1 MVSLSFLLSHASML
15 NWNVKSTQCY
25 LSKRGFISWDVTQK
39 RAPHKGQL
47 LLARVAHQELNG
59 DPQHTHM
66 ILWPPPKDILLHPL
80 GSLSLLKWRHSSW
93 FTRPP
98 VLVLSLISGCTGH
111 VKLPQRA
118 GQHLLYLWAHLNHST
133 ITLMPGK
140 KQGHSAGG
148 KAPQKPL
155 PGTDRNEEG

>member
-47 LLARVAHQELNG
+47 LLARVAHQELDG

-118 GQHLLYLWAHLNHST
+118 GQLLSVPVSSSESLHHHTDAREEAGTFCRGESPT
-133 ITLMPGK
+133 K
-140 KQGHSAGG
+140 ASA
-148 KAPQKPL
+148 
-155 PGTDRNEEG
+155 RYR